1 MKKRKKKVDRLRLF
15 SQFILIYMLLAFLW
29 WAVLLIKK
37 NNELFHATAQS
48 KELIWQAEGN
58 NGSFELTSEYQSLVD
73 KRDKQFWMVL
83 GEGSVFVIALMIG
96 IWFINRGYQR
106 EIDTIRQK
114 RNFLLAITHELKSPL
129 ASISLILE
137 TLQTRRLERSHQENL
152 AKHGIKETERL
163 SALVENL
170 LLSSRLDKSFT
181 PVFETTDLYGL
192 IEEVSEDIKRIRP
205 EADIRL
211 SSPKENPVMAKVD
224 IQGFHSVMF
233 NLIENALKYS
243 DPGSPVEI
251 EITSKKEETIIKVR
265 DQGIGIPPGER
276 QKIFQQFYRS
286 GHEETRSTK
295 GTGLGLYIVSKM
307 MEYHGGKIH
316 VESNTPKGS
325 TFVLRIPKK

>member
-1 MKKRKKKVDRLRLF
+1 MKRQKKKVDRLRLF

-37 NNELFHATAQS
+37 NDEVFYATAQAEAL
-48 KELIWQAEGN
+48 KWQVEGKS
-58 NGSFELTSEYQSLVD
+58 GPFELSTDYQALVD
-73 KRDKQFWMVL
+73 ERNKQFWMVL

-96 IWFINRGYQR
+96 IWFINRGYRR

-129 ASISLILE
+129 ASIGLILE
-137 TLQTRRLERSHQENL
+137 TLQTRKLDRSHQENL
-152 AKHGIKETERL
+152 AQHGIKETERL

-181 PVFETTDLYGL
+181 PVFEATDLYHL

-205 EADIRL
+205 DADIRL
-211 SSPKENPVMAKVD
+211 ISPPKGPVIARVD
-224 IQGFHSVMF
+224 VQGFQSVMF
-233 NLIENALKYS
+233 NLVENALKYS

-251 EITSKKEETIIKVR
+251 EINSKKEETVIKVR
-265 DQGIGIPPGER
+265 DQGIGIPATER

-286 GHEETRSTK
+286 GQEDTRSTK